1 MNACAACTGAAPL
14 VSATI
19 TQQDSLA
26 SFDAVHLLALSVSA
40 KISVMAI
47 DAIFGTIDASWPFVE
62 SSLSAAVM
70 TVTKFLLSTD
80 SGGLSLPYAGWKTL
94 LLMHCCCKCLFLY
107 QFCAADEHA
116 VPYKAGCFASFC
128 SLCVTQHTAS
138 CLNPLWLQLLLT
150 RLLSVSVMHVRHML
164 VMVSH
169 MVLKCRV
176 ESPNSV

>member
-1 MNACAACTGAAPL
+1 MNACVACTGAAPL

-47 DAIFGTIDASWPFVE
+47 DVIFGTIDASWPFVE

-80 SGGLSLPYAGWKTL
+80 SGRLSLPYAG
-94 LLMHCCCKCLFLY
+94 
-107 QFCAADEHA
+107 
-116 VPYKAGCFASFC
+116 
-128 SLCVTQHTAS
+128 
-138 CLNPLWLQLLLT
+138 
-150 RLLSVSVMHVRHML
+150 
-164 VMVSH
+164 
-169 MVLKCRV
+169 
-176 ESPNSV
+176 